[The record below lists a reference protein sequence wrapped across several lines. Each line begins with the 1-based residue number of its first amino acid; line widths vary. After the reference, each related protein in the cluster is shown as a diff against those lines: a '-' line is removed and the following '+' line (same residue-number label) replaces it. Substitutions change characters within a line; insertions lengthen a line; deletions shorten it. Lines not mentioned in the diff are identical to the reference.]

1 MKKALVTLLKTFNL
15 PVFQQGSL
23 NDDDIYPAAFFTYW
37 NTETEDSAF
46 YDNTEHLTV
55 WSFTVYFYCT
65 NPELTNTILLEA
77 KQLLKDN
84 GWIVDGK
91 GYDVPSDEKDY
102 TGRAI
107 DVLYLERIKEETT

>member
-37 NTETEDSAF
+37 NTETEDGAF
-46 YDNTEHLTV
+46 YDNTEHRTI

-91 GYDVPSDEKDY
+91 GYDVPSDQKDY
-102 TGRAI
+102 TGRAL
-107 DVLYLERIKEETT
+107 DVLYVENIKEETT

>member
-1 MKKALVTLLKTFNL
+1 MKKQLVALLRTFNF

-23 NDDDIYPAAFFTYW
+23 NDDDIYPTAFFTYW
-37 NTETEDSAF
+37 NTETEDRAF
-46 YDNTEHLTV
+46 YDNEEHMTV
-55 WSFTVYFYCT
+55 WSFTVYFYCP

-77 KQLLKDN
+77 KQLLKKN

-107 DVLYLERIKEETT
+107 DVLYVERENKIGG